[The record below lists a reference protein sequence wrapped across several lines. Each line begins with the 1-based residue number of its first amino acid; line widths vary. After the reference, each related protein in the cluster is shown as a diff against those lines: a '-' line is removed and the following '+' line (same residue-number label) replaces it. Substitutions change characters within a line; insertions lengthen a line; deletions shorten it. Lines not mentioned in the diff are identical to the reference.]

1 MSTLLEIY
9 RHSFPKRL
17 RFDKASQ
24 VLYAQCYSINRRYK
38 NKKYIPQKDIHD
50 VLNSYA
56 PMPGA
61 PWLQL
66 PIVRHVLLIRLINSI
81 RGLKGGKSWL
91 YNRNVEEEHRKIVEW
106 LGKEAKAFPNR
117 HHTVAARASTSARQG
132 SAAAHAALEATVE
145 RERFEREVLRNFHV
159 ATMYQRMVRLGF
171 MLVAALCCIVYAS
184 LHTDNLVYLYLCYW
198 RRYNRREIMEYFR
211 DITLLHTV
219 AEVPPAYASLLP
231 PPCVRYNDAAGDAC
245 YAVNMVEMVL
255 PQHNVAVIAIPCPQ
269 AGEKSFFAQVG
280 SVAEVC
286 DGIIVEGVTFDKIDK
301 LVPAAFFPLKTNT
314 FPALGL
320 HHRFLDILRNSSAE
334 PPMLYPAG
342 ADVGWGAAIM
352 QALLPYELRCVYNPT
367 KLSATKGEAR
377 IGWGHVRQVLEEM
390 MEDEAAQASGEKRVL
405 CLPWTLNQIVNIE
418 ASLVKYGFKVRNVY
432 RLHWQREDHMGEHF
446 CDYFSIAES

>member
-9 RHSFPKRL
+9 RQSFPKRL

-24 VLYAQCYSINRRYK
+24 VLYAQCYSINKRHRGR
-38 NKKYIPQKDIHD
+38 KYIPQKDIHD
-50 VLNSYA
+50 VLNSYV

-66 PIVRHVLLIRLINSI
+66 PIVRHVLLIRLINGI
-81 RGLKGGKSWL
+81 RGLQGGKSWL
-91 YNRNVEEEHRKIVEW
+91 YNRNVEEEHRRIAEW
-106 LGKEAKAFPNR
+106 LSKAAKKPTTHRGNA
-117 HHTVAARASTSARQG
+117 AARSSTSARQD
-132 SAAAHAALEATVE
+132 SDAALAALGAMVE

-159 ATMYQRMVRLGF
+159 ATAYQRAMRLGF
-171 MLVAALCCIVYAS
+171 ALVMALCCIVYAS
-184 LHTDNLVYLYLCYW
+184 LHTDNLVYGYLRYW
-198 RRYNRREIMEYFR
+198 RRYDRCEIMKYFR
-211 DITLLHTV
+211 DITMLHTL

-231 PPCVRYNDAAGDAC
+231 PPCVRYTDAAGDAC

-255 PQHNVAVIAIPCPQ
+255 PQHKITVFALPCPQ
-269 AGEKSFFAQVG
+269 AGEKAFFAKVG

-286 DGIIVEGVTFDKIDK
+286 DGILVEGVSFDAIDK
-301 LVPAAFFPLKTNT
+301 LLPAAFFPLKNNT

-342 ADVGWGAAIM
+342 ADVGWGVFLK
-352 QALLPYELRCVYNPT
+352 QALVPFELRCVYNPT

-377 IGWGHVRQVLEEM
+377 IGWGHLRRVLEEWIA
-390 MEDEAAQASGEKRVL
+390 DEAAQASGEKRVL
-405 CLPWTLNQIVNIE
+405 CLPWTLHQIVNIE
-418 ASLVKYGFKVRNVY
+418 ASLVKYGFEVRNVY
-432 RLHWQREDHMGEHF
+432 RLHWQREDHIGEHF
-446 CDYFSIAES
+446 CSYFSIHE